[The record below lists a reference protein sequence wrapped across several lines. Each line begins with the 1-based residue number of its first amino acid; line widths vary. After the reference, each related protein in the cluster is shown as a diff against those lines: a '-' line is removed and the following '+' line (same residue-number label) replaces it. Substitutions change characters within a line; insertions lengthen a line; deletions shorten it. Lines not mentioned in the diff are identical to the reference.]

1 MTTEAE
7 YARRRAEQL
16 SPAGTLS
23 DEQLK
28 AEVGTAF
35 GRLAEELDALSEAQ
49 STWKPDPDEWSAAE
63 IGDHVAL
70 GTGAAGNIT
79 AMLAIGERP
88 GDEDWD
94 PPPQLRG
101 SAGDLDSVR
110 SRILSLPRHTAELF
124 DRCVAT
130 DRTDVTTDNS
140 FFGEMNWREWFY
152 FLRVHALAHVEQIQ
166 KLRGAEGFPTS

>member
-7 YARRRAEQL
+7 YAQRKAEQL
-16 SPAGTLS
+16 SPAGTLT
-23 DEQLK
+23 DAQLK
-28 AEVGTAF
+28 AEVGAAF
-35 GRLAEELDALSEAQ
+35 VRLAEELDALSEAQ
-49 STWKPDPDEWSAAE
+49 STWKPDPDEWSAAA

-70 GTGAAGNIT
+70 GTGAVGNIT
-79 AMLAIGERP
+79 AMLARGERP

-110 SRILSLPRHTAELF
+110 SRILSLPQHTAELF
-124 DRCVAT
+124 DRCAAT
-130 DRTDVTTDNS
+130 NRTDVTSDNS

-152 FLRVHALAHVEQIQ
+152 YLRVHALAHVEQVQ
-166 KLRGAEGFPTS
+166 KLRATAGFPTS

>member
-7 YARRRAEQL
+7 YAQRKAEHL
-16 SPAGTLS
+16 SPAGTLT
-23 DEQLK
+23 DDQLK
-28 AEVGTAF
+28 TEVGEAF

-49 STWKPDPDEWSAAE
+49 ATWKPDPDEWSAAQ

-70 GTGAAGNIT
+70 GTGALGNIT
-79 AMLAIGERP
+79 SLLARGQRP

-101 SAGDLDSVR
+101 SAGDLDDVR
-110 SRILSLPRHTAELF
+110 GRLGSLPRHTDELF

-130 DRTDVTTDNS
+130 NRTDVTLDNS

-152 FLRVHALAHVEQIQ
+152 FLRFHVLAHVEQIQ
-166 KLRGAEGFPTS
+166 KLRGTAGFPAS